1 MSNLQNEIGS
11 LSAAEKFE
19 LLDILWES
27 LEGDAQPLTE
37 AQRTEL
43 DYRTARYERKPSEAW
58 ACNEANADLSVMGA
72 HVGAVSLNHQHLLR
86 RSRDSCL

>member
-43 DYRTARYERKPSEAW
+43 DYRTARYERKPSEVIPW
-58 ACNEANADLSVMGA
+58 EQVRTG
-72 HVGAVSLNHQHLLR
+72 LLR
-86 RSRDSCL
+86 KQ